1 MNTKE
6 LDAIKRLMVVIN
18 LNADRR
24 CPVCHDQL
32 SATVSNLQPVWSD
45 YFDNI
50 VCAVCA
56 ATTVKCVVCLTD
68 IVASAND
75 DTAICSHCEYNL

>member
-6 LDAIKRLMVVIN
+6 LDAIKRYMVVIN
-18 LNADRR
+18 DYDGR
-24 CPVCHDQL
+24 CPICHDKL
-32 SATVSNLQPVWSD
+32 SATASNLQLVWSD

-50 VCAVCA
+50 VCAGCA

-68 IVASAND
+68 ITASADD